1 MNVDNIEIPN
11 DLLKISFLFAS
22 LIFSVILIS
31 TQPIDGRYS
40 LF

>member
-1 MNVDNIEIPN
+1 MNIDDIEITN
-11 DLLKISFLFAS
+11 DRFKISFLFAS

-31 TQPIDGRYS
+31 TQPIDGRHS